1 MLKVRYLVRVLF
13 SSVLVKPIC
22 IAYVSGSFL
31 VDRKA
36 YCIQIWERRSSLC
49 VNFKQMKV
57 SSLKTSIAHICQLLA
72 ITARKLGSSHTFEN
86 RSLKF
91 NFQIN

>member
-36 YCIQIWERRSSLC
+36 YCIQI
-49 VNFKQMKV
+49 
-57 SSLKTSIAHICQLLA
+57 
-72 ITARKLGSSHTFEN
+72 
-86 RSLKF
+86 
-91 NFQIN
+91 